1 MGSENLCELSP
12 DQVISVLALSVSII
26 AIVVSVGI
34 GYVQSQKAS
43 TSMQVGAVATI
54 IAAMDDRQS
63 SIIESDD
70 GEDYLELLMNEVEF
84 YSMLVNKKLITREDL
99 REYLEDNFVDL
110 YELAKEQFVGGGYL
124 EEEEFETTYK
134 ESKTL
139 YDTKK
144 TNSEESKVDNPGD
157 VRVGD
162 ISPQFSFS
170 HDCGTS
176 LIGFLRYRSAHD
188 LLGHSSRVC

>member
-43 TSMQVGAVATI
+43 TSMQVGAVAT
-54 IAAMDDRQS
+54 M
-63 SIIESDD
+63 
-70 GEDYLELLMNEVEF
+70 MNEVEF
-84 YSMLVNKKLITREDL
+84 YSMLVNKELITRKDL

-176 LIGFLRYRSAHD
+176 LIWYLRYRSAHD

>member
-1 MGSENLCELSP
+1 MSILKTKNRRSLPITRRNPVGSENLCELSP

-26 AIVVSVGI
+26 AIVVSVRI
-34 GYVQSQKAS
+34 GCVQSQKAS

-84 YSMLVNKKLITREDL
+84 YSMLVNKELITRKDL

-110 YELAKEQFVGGGYL
+110 YELAKEQLVGGGYL
-124 EEEEFETTYK
+124 EEEEFVSTYR
-134 ESKTL
+134 ESTTL
-139 YDTKK
+139 YRKNK
-144 TNSEESKVDNPGD
+144 TNSDESKVDKPDD

-162 ISPQFSFS
+162 AVFIQS
-170 HDCGTS
+170 
-176 LIGFLRYRSAHD
+176 
-188 LLGHSSRVC
+188 